1 MLSLTSSTFRDVNV
15 LARRDLG
22 AGPTSGTFHQIG
34 HPAIYHFHQQGTA
47 CRAGVNQIPYHSSV
61 DGADKTP
68 ASTSTHFRPSPHH
81 ASTPPYHQNSVQQS
95 DQVTLLLQPTLF
107 LEFTRPL
114 RPAVTTSTFP
124 NQFQQHRHHAPTPCD
139 HHPAH
144 RRRCGAVRAQ
154 PPAQALGAAA
164 SSAAGFFAVNH
175 RVREHQGASSLRSHE
190 EQERAHHGWEW
201 TR

>member
-1 MLSLTSSTFRDVNV
+1 MSW
-15 LARRDLG
+15 
-22 AGPTSGTFHQIG
+22 
-34 HPAIYHFHQQGTA
+34 
-47 CRAGVNQIPYHSSV
+47 RAGILVRDPCPGPFTRSDTPQFITFTSKARLIVQASIKFWVILPSM
-61 DGADKTP
+61 GTDKTP

-81 ASTPPYHQNSVQQS
+81 ASTPPHHHNSVQQS

-124 NQFQQHRHHAPTPCD
+124 NQSQQHRHHAPTPCD